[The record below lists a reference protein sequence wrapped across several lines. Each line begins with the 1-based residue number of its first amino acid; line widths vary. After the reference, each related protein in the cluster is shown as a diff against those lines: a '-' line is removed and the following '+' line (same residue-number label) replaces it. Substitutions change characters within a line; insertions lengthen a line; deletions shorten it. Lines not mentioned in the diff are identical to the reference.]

1 MVFLSFARQSGTRQ
15 SVAASGRRLAV
26 GASLLGTAI
35 LVSACQSGN
44 PLSGL
49 GGGGA
54 TQAPTEQTVA
64 VEDLRAFCPQVSL
77 REGTS
82 SFRTFERG
90 GDGDATKVIY
100 QAAIA
105 DVTRSCAYQGQTVT
119 MNVAVAGRIVPGPLG
134 RTGNITLPLR
144 IVVVRGEDVIYTQLH
159 QYAVAVVDVAGATQF
174 VFNDPNVT
182 FELPPDRG
190 VRVFAGFDEGPY
202 DTP

>member
-1 MVFLSFARQSGTRQ
+1 MVFLSFARRPA
-15 SVAASGRRLAV
+15 VARGRLPQLAACV
-26 GASLLGTAI
+26 ATAV

-44 PLSGL
+44 PLSAL

-54 TQAPTEQTVA
+54 SSTAPVAETVA

-82 SFRTFERG
+82 SFRTYQQG
-90 GDGDATKVIY
+90 GDGDASRVIY

-105 DVTRSCAYQGQTVT
+105 DVTRSCSYNGSQVT
-119 MNVAVAGRIVPGPLG
+119 MNVAVAGRIVPGPQG
-134 RTGNITLPLR
+134 RTGAITMPIR
-144 IVVVRGEDVIYTQLH
+144 IAVVRGEDVVYTQLH
-159 QYAVAVVDVAGATQF
+159 QYPVQVNDLAGATQF

-190 VRVFAGFDEGPY
+190 VRVFAGFDEGPSGN
-202 DTP
+202 